1 MNRKGFTLIELLTV
15 FVILGIIAVIAIPT
29 ITSSMERS
37 KNKQNQQKYNL
48 LESYAE
54 IYVTDHKNAVYN
66 ALNNSSSC
74 CIDFGMLSEYLP
86 DDALVDADNNTISGS
101 ILFTKPTNNSPASYK
116 FQKEACNIPRCG

>member
-1 MNRKGFTLIELLTV
+1 MNNKGFTLVELLAV
-15 FVILGIIAVIAIPT
+15 LIILSVIMGIAIPS

-54 IYVTDHKNAVYN
+54 IYVTDHKNAVYKD
-66 ALNNSSSC
+66 NSSSC